1 MFGRCKLLHLEWTN
15 NKVLMYS
22 TGNHTQYPVIIVEI
36 IVEKNIKKECM
47 YVYITESLYC
57 TAEIGIVNQLYFNHI
72 N

>member
-1 MFGRCKLLHLEWTN
+1 
-15 NKVLMYS
+15 MYS

>member
-1 MFGRCKLLHLEWTN
+1 MDKQQSPNVYHREP
-15 NKVLMYS
+15 YS
-22 TGNHTQYPVIIVEI
+22 YPVI